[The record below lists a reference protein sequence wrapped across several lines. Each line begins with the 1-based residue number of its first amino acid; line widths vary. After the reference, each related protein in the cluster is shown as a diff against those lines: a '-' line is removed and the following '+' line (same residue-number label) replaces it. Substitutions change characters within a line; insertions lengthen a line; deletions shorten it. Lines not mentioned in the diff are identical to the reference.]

1 MSDLLPLPPA
11 AIRLPDL
18 VRQHPP
24 LVHCLTNQV
33 VSQFTA
39 NVLLAAG
46 AAPAMVIAREEAG
59 DFARMA
65 SAVLV
70 NVGTLTSVQADAMR
84 VAVAAAL
91 EAGTPWTLDPVAVG
105 ALAFRTQFCRELL
118 SQRPTA
124 IRGNPAEILALAGE
138 ASRGRGVDSLDDS
151 TVALAAARRLADAT
165 GAVVAVTGATDFITD
180 GERVIALAG
189 GHPLLQQVTGTGCS
203 LSALVAA
210 MTAMTDDPLSGAAV
224 ACALM
229 KLAGERAA
237 DKAAGPG
244 SFAVHLLD
252 EIAALTPADLAQR
265 WPA

>member
-1 MSDLLPLPPA
+1 MSDLLPLPPAA

-24 LVHCLTNQV
+24 LVHCLTNEV

-70 NVGTLTSVQADAMR
+70 NVGTLTRVQADAMR

-91 EAGTPWTLDPVAVG
+91 EAGTRGHSTRSLWAHWRSAPSSAANCCASD
-105 ALAFRTQFCRELL
+105 
-118 SQRPTA
+118 PTA

-138 ASRGRGVDSLDDS
+138 LGEGAGLTAS
-151 TVALAAARRLADAT
+151 T
-165 GAVVAVTGATDFITD
+165 
-180 GERVIALAG
+180 
-189 GHPLLQQVTGTGCS
+189 
-203 LSALVAA
+203 
-210 MTAMTDDPLSGAAV
+210 
-224 ACALM
+224 
-229 KLAGERAA
+229 
-237 DKAAGPG
+237 
-244 SFAVHLLD
+244 
-252 EIAALTPADLAQR
+252 TPPWR
-265 WPA
+265 WPPRAGWRPLPVPWWRSPAPPISLPTVNG